1 MTALPTTDRSDM
13 GTLKSLKSAAVA
25 AKEAYYDHKFAGDK
39 GDLDAM
45 VAFDIEEAQLM
56 RAYRKAQD
64 AYEDAL
70 KAHIRAETV
79 SA

>member
-1 MTALPTTDRSDM
+1 MTALPTTDRRDM

-25 AKEAYYDHKFAGDK
+25 AKEAYYGHKFTGDK

-45 VAFDIEEAQLM
+45 VAFDVEEAQLM
-56 RAYRKAQD
+56 RAYSEAQD

-70 KAHIRAETV
+70 KVHIKAETV
-79 SA
+79 AA